1 MTPLRRRMIED
12 MKLRNFAPRTIQ
24 AYVER
29 VATFAKHFGKSPE
42 HLGAAEVRTHLLF
55 LIQEKHASWSYY
67 NPAVCALR
75 FLDGVTLGKASI
87 LDGVVCPKQEKKL
100 PVVLSPS
107 EVVQFFQAITNL
119 KHRAM
124 LMTAYAAGL
133 RVSAVAT
140 LRVADIDSRRMVIRI
155 RQAKGRKDRYVML
168 SPRLLEV
175 LREYW
180 KAVRPTEYLFP
191 GSDHQKPIHTRTVN
205 HACRGACRA
214 AGLSKRVTVHTLRHS
229 FATHLLESGSNIRI
243 IQILLGHRSLRT
255 TAVYTHVS
263 AAALEAT
270 TSPLDRLEPPQG
282 GRPQP

>member
-1 MTPLRRRMIED
+1 MTPLRRCMIED

-24 AYVER
+24 VYVER

-42 HLGAAEVRTHLLF
+42 HLGAAQVRAYLLF

-67 NPAVCALR
+67 NQAVCALR
-75 FLDGVTLGKASI
+75 FLYGVTLGKPSI

-133 RVSAVAT
+133 RVSEVAA
-140 LRVADIDSRRMVIRI
+140 LRVTDIDSRRMVIRI

-180 KAVRPTEYLFP
+180 KAARPTEYLFP
-191 GSDHQKPIHTRTVN
+191 GSDPERPICTRTVN
-205 HACRGACRA
+205 QACRDACQA

-243 IQILLGHRSLRT
+243 IQVLLGHRSLRT

-270 TSPLDRLEPPQG
+270 TSPLDRLEPSQG